1 LKGFLFLAKS
11 LSIKNLEMQSSAQI
25 QTRRRPTDGAL
36 NIGKTPLVEI
46 TSLGT
51 DHVKIFAKLEW
62 QQAGASVKARAANEI
77 VNTAIQNGR
86 LKRGVSLLDASSGNT
101 AIAYASLLKRHQIR
115 ATICLP
121 ANASAKRISVLRNL
135 GVELVL
141 TSPFEGTEGAQ
152 AEARRIFAEYPD
164 AYYYADQYGN
174 PANWLA
180 HYHGTGVEILNQTS
194 GKITHFV
201 AGLGTTGTFVGTVR
215 RLKNV
220 LPDLRAI
227 SLQPDSPMHALEGW
241 KHLETAKVPA
251 IYDPQIADGNL
262 EIDSDEAYT
271 MIEYIARH
279 EGYLISPSSAAN
291 LVGAKKVAGQL
302 THGDIVTVLPD
313 SLERYDEVS
322 EQIFGKTFDAT
333 TL

>member
-1 LKGFLFLAKS
+1 
-11 LSIKNLEMQSSAQI
+11 
-25 QTRRRPTDGAL
+25 
-36 NIGKTPLVEI
+36 
-46 TSLGT
+46 
-51 DHVKIFAKLEW
+51 
-62 QQAGASVKARAANEI
+62 
-77 VNTAIQNGR
+77 
-86 LKRGVSLLDASSGNT
+86 
-101 AIAYASLLKRHQIR
+101 
-115 ATICLP
+115 
-121 ANASAKRISVLRNL
+121 
-135 GVELVL
+135 
-141 TSPFEGTEGAQ
+141 
-152 AEARRIFAEYPD
+152 
-164 AYYYADQYGN
+164 
-174 PANWLA
+174 
-180 HYHGTGVEILNQTS
+180 
-194 GKITHFV
+194 
-201 AGLGTTGTFVGTVR
+201 
-215 RLKNV
+215 
-220 LPDLRAI
+220 
-227 SLQPDSPMHALEGW
+227 MHALEGW